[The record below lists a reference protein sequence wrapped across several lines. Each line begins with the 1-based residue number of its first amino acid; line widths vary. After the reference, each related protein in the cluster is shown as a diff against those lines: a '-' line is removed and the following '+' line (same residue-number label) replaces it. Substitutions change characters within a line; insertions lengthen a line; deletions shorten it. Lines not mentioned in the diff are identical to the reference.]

1 VCDGDLGEFDDQIQP
16 MKTQARQSVAEFLT
30 FVQAAQQRGQR
41 EAGGG
46 QGEAGGGQGEAGGG
60 QGDEDTGQGLDSGQ
74 LQTQAQPDQ
83 THNLQSWETL
93 AEVGWFVLHGYL
105 RWNKQN

>member
-1 VCDGDLGEFDDQIQP
+1 MCDGDLGEFDDQIQP

-46 QGEAGGGQGEAGGG
+46 QGEAGGGQG
-60 QGDEDTGQGLDSGQ
+60 DEDSGQELDTGQ
-74 LQTQAQPDQ
+74 LQTQTQPDQ

-105 RWNKQN
+105 R

>member
-1 VCDGDLGEFDDQIQP
+1 MCDGDLGEFDDQIQP

-46 QGEAGGGQGEAGGG
+46 QG
-60 QGDEDTGQGLDSGQ
+60 DEDIGQGLDTGQ
-74 LQTQAQPDQ
+74 LQTQGQPDQ

-105 RWNKQN
+105 R